1 MVIKIKIML
10 IVLFK
15 ECTDLLKLLALEGIL
30 STMFLQRRAM
40 CENKQNSQQET
51 IGMLLLLFSIP
62 SPWHRKLY
70 EIHWIYGLKGNPQRD
85 CIIVFMHTLEYPL
98 FVWVKSIVRLAYV
111 SGSLFVLEFKR
122 EFHSDKRVSSVR
134 APPHLK
140 TQLSSN
146 PRNRSVPCC

>member
-111 SGSLFVLEFKR
+111 SGSFVCFGVQ
-122 EFHSDKRVSSVR
+122 KRVSQWQKGVVS
-134 APPHLK
+134 
-140 TQLSSN
+140 QSSSALEN
-146 PRNRSVPCC
+146 SALI